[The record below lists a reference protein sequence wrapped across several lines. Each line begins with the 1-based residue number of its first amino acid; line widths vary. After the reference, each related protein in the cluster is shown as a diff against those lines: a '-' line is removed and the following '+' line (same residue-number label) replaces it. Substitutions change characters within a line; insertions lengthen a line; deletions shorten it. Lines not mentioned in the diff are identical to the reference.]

1 MSSVDEPGDVSDI
14 SGTMFTQTK
23 EFQYLGSLL
32 SADEP
37 VGAAIRG
44 TITCAWLKWREST
57 GILCDRR
64 CSRVLKG
71 KVCRTVVRP
80 ALLYGSECWPVSKT
94 HERMLNTAEIRMLRW
109 ACGFTRCDRVR
120 NEDIRTM
127 MQTVP
132 IQLKLREQRLRWYG
146 HVMRRPSH
154 HPIRRALEMEGSGKR
169 SRGAPMDRCR
179 IQGYEGGVS
188 SRHCRSEHARTS
200 TKWSFLRRDLRRDS
214 KGCSTKKETTCGN
227 GKSAT
232 YAQSTYDSHWRINRS
247 HLYSP
252 VIIHSL
258 SSLLPSSPSKY
269 TVRLCSKAA
278 DTNNRLSHVSRDGSA
293 KQVDISHKPIS
304 HREAVAEGR
313 VLLTPELVHQIKH
326 NLSKKGDVLNVARI
340 ASVMGAKL
348 TANIIPLCHSI
359 PISYV
364 NTDFRL
370 DESQCV
376 LHIRTTARTTSNTG
390 IEMEALTACSVAAL
404 TVYDMCKA
412 VTQKMVISEIRL
424 VSKTGGKTEYKAFSG
439 F

>member
-1 MSSVDEPGDVSDI
+1 MTLADAGLRLNLRKTEIMSSVDEPGDVSDI

-146 HVMRRPSH
+146 HAFKISGFVGQFGFITSMSDHFCGTCNRLRITADGNLKVCLHGTAEVSMRELLR
-154 HPIRRALEMEGSGKR
+154 SGA
-169 SRGAPMDRCR
+169 SSEEISDV
-179 IQGYEGGVS
+179 IQKAVA
-188 SRHCRSEHARTS
+188 RKKKQHA
-200 TKWSFLRRDLRRDS
+200 
-214 KGCSTKKETTCGN
+214 
-227 GKSAT
+227 
-232 YAQSTYDSHWRINRS
+232 
-247 HLYSP
+247 
-252 VIIHSL
+252 
-258 SSLLPSSPSKY
+258 
-269 TVRLCSKAA
+269 AA